1 MLNELNITS
10 VLGYGAIGLGFLLAL
25 LTYNLLKRPQTSYT
39 HIYVYE
45 SFCFALVLVGAAL
58 QYFASNSAATIDS
71 LQQEVKSLHAE
82 LNTARA
88 TGSAAVTELQT
99 TKGKLDSAMQSA
111 QSSDANLTK
120 AYEVMVGIAKAA
132 PTSIANLQE
141 VNRVL
146 TGNYC
151 SGGHDGQ
158 PLWNG
163 YGPKTAALS
172 TTVIGEIAGASKAI
186 ESIVPPKYLQ
196 TAN

>member
-1 MLNELNITS
+1 MTGEFNVASI
-10 VLGYGAIGLGFLLAL
+10 LGYGAIGLGFLLAL
-25 LTYNLLKRPQTSYT
+25 LTYNLLKQPQANYT

-45 SFCFALVLVGAAL
+45 FFCFALVLVGAAL
-58 QYFASNSAATIDS
+58 QYSTNNGDSTIHDLQKQVKSLQNDLNTASNSNS
-71 LQQEVKSLHAE
+71 
-82 LNTARA
+82 
-88 TGSAAVTELQT
+88 AVTKELQAT
-99 TKGKLDSAMQSA
+99 QNKLASATQRADSAE
-111 QSSDANLTK
+111 ANLTK
-120 AYEVMVGIAKAA
+120 AYEVMVDIAKAA

-151 SGGHDGQ
+151 SGGSNGQ

-172 TTVIGEIAGASKAI
+172 TGVIGSIAGASKAI
-186 ESIVPPKYLQ
+186 ESIVPSKYLQ